1 MDAIKDI
8 LSEFIDKK
16 ELVKGLFSKIQSA
29 IFLDKLQESKTDFVS
44 KRAYEPYIQFPSK
57 NFEIKFYLPDYFDN
71 YNSNKPARMYIRTI
85 NGVMPYLKLLVKIYT
100 DTGIIPKVVELYQ
113 FGREVSIVSIPEI
126 PYLHIYTLNN
136 NIYMSVTKIDI
147 YEIKESNEI
156 VLLNT
161 ISPTYFNL
169 LNHKY
174 VFKFNHYWN
183 MQYIENE
190 KEDLFEKNKITWY
203 IFNHYRWIVN
213 FVYWTKLFAK
223 KFPKQI
229 KMTVSFILLFF
240 VLLIYVF

>member
-16 ELVKGLFSKIQSA
+16 ELIKGLVSKIQSA
-29 IFLDKLQESKTDFVS
+29 IFLDKLKESNTAFLS
-44 KRAYEPYIQFPSK
+44 QRAHEPYIPCQPK

-71 YNSNKPARMYIRTI
+71 YNTNKSARMYIRTI

-136 NIYMSVTKIDI
+136 NIYQSVTKIDI

-156 VLLNT
+156 VFLN
-161 ISPTYFNL
+161 IIRPSYFNF

-190 KEDLFEKNKITWY
+190 KEDLFEKNKFTWY
-203 IFNHYRWIVN
+203 IFNHCRWIVN

-229 KMTVSFILLFF
+229 KKTVLFILLFF
-240 VLLIYVF
+240 VLLFCVF